1 MYSYKDLQELAGFT
15 TRVSRLLETI
25 RDVKQAK
32 FEKALVSSASTDANA
47 KSMSCLLRYSVTSF
61 LSPL

>member
-32 FEKALVSSASTDANA
+32 FEKALVSSASTDANE
-47 KSMSCLLRYSVTSF
+47 KSMLCSS
-61 LSPL
+61 